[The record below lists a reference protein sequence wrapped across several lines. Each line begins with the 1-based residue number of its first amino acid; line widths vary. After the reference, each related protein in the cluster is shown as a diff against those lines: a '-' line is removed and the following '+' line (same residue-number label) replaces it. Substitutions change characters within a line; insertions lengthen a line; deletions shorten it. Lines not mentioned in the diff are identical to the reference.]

1 MSKINKKNNP
11 LDSNDQNNSSEQGDT
26 PEPVEQDDT
35 PEPVEQGDTAELNE
49 QGDTP
54 ELNEQGEEEDNK
66 NQDEKLI
73 CWLEE
78 IITSIKS
85 KKINKSQMES
95 IREFYLES
103 KYKEK
108 TEEEKDIKYY
118 ILGWYIYNNIL
129 F

>member
-11 LDSNDQNNSSEQGDT
+11 LDSNDQNNSSEQDDAPDPVDQDDQNHPRK
-26 PEPVEQDDT
+26 PEP
-35 PEPVEQGDTAELNE
+35 N
-49 QGDTP
+49 
-54 ELNEQGEEEDNK
+54 EEEDNK

-73 CWLEE
+73 YWLEE